1 MKKKPIYAD
10 ISVFN
15 EAARIDVICEAV
27 KLGKVT
33 GFVVE
38 KDGKKGD
45 RYIAQILQQ
54 VPDATITRSELKL
67 PGQTEAVEL
76 IKVVLNHQKN

>member
-1 MKKKPIYAD
+1 MKKHIYSD
-10 ISVFN
+10 ISVFG
-15 EAARIDVICEAV
+15 EAARIDIICEAV
-27 KLGKVT
+27 KLGKTT

-45 RYIAQILQQ
+45 RYIQQILKQ
-54 VPDATITRSELKL
+54 VPAATITRSDLKL